1 MQTSDSSSADRS
13 GLDPA
18 ADLASS
24 ASDMSA
30 GADPENTSANPAW
43 EKTSSDK
50 ENSPGNIVQ
59 ELAKQP
65 GAVMDPDRW
74 NRILEVHHTTPH
86 SSHPQL
92 MHIAYYTPHAVTGW
106 TICNLKR

>member
-1 MQTSDSSSADRS
+1 MQTSDSNSLDRS

-30 GADPENTSANPAW
+30 GADPENTSSSSKPAW
-43 EKTSSDK
+43 EKASSDQ

-74 NRILEVHHTTPH
+74 NKILEVHHTTIFTP
-86 SSHPQL
+86 SAN
-92 MHIAYYTPHAVTGW
+92 AYCLLDTPG
-106 TICNLKR
+106 